1 MSNKLLC
8 HSCSTR
14 TVDDVLQELH
24 DIKKQW
30 QRAKRDLK
38 TARQRISKLKNQKN
52 KLLLDKKKAQFKP
65 RPISFFKSN

>member
-8 HSCSTR
+8 SNCSTQP
-14 TVDDVLQELH
+14 VDDVLQELH

-38 TARQRISKLKNQKN
+38 TARQRIAKLKKQKN
-52 KLLLDKKKAQFKP
+52 TLLLDKKKAQFKP
-65 RPISFFKSN
+65 RPISFFK